1 MIDAS
6 IDRKDPEIE
15 NRSPNPEGRLADLEL
30 SLDELSYVSGGK
42 AWAGSEAYLKYQ
54 LDD

>member
-6 IDRKDPEIE
+6 NRNQQIE
-15 NRSPNPEGRLADLEL
+15 NPSLNPEGRLADLEL
-30 SLDELSYVSGGK
+30 SLDELSYVSGGS